1 MNRFD
6 NNGDNKVEL
15 VISEHATLFT
25 AVLAIMHD
33 QQTEQK

>member
-1 MNRFD
+1 
-6 NNGDNKVEL
+6 VEL

-33 QQTEQK
+33 QQTEQKWTGAMQ